1 MKKMCLTTGI
11 ILILFGLFAC
21 SPKASQVK
29 DTSAQKTA
37 GAATIAKIDAKD
49 LGDKTQLVIEGDRV
63 LSYTTFK
70 LSDPL
75 RLVLDFSD
83 TTLGNYKERIVIN
96 QGAVTDIIPTE
107 IGEPRK
113 IARLEIALSQLV
125 DSSVRQEGQRI
136 IIDIEKPKTPEAAGA
151 PKITEVPLVKEE
163 PVKSQPTE
171 IIGKPASV
179 LSKID
184 VKKEDVVT
192 KIIVSGDGE
201 INANA
206 MMVSGNRLVIDVP
219 NAISNIKPQIMNV
232 NNSLLKRVRIGQHT
246 KPEKK
251 VRIVLDLTAQLSY
264 NVSKENSTLIIAIS
278 KEASTAKKEDI
289 SVAEIKEPAAGKE
302 PVAEQ
307 KEAAITA
314 KEPEKSV
321 KEAKP
326 KEEILP
332 APKEE
337 MAVKPEKPV
346 EKPQPAPTKRVITE
360 KDMFTYKEVVP
371 SKKYTGKRIS
381 LDFQDA
387 DIRNVL
393 RLIADVSGYNLA
405 AGDDVKGKVTIKL
418 LNVPWDQSLDL
429 ILKMNNL
436 GYIKEGNI
444 LRVATLKNI
453 EEQLNAEAKTREAEQ
468 KSGELLTKILYVNY
482 GAAKDFLETLKKS
495 LTPRGSIVIEDKTN
509 AVIVKDIAK
518 AVDEVT
524 ELVKT
529 LDRKVPQVMIEARI
543 VEADTTFT
551 RELGVQWGAD
561 QSGWATSRSG
571 RREGNYTLYGG
582 GTKKSSSDT
591 TATPLTN
598 GIGVNGTGFL
608 VNLPAAVGAGS
619 GGAIGILFSNA
630 ARTFNLDFQLSAL
643 ESSGKG
649 KVLSNPKILAL
660 DNKEAFIQTGY
671 RIPYESVS
679 TSGTKTEWI
688 DAVLQLKVTPHVT
701 PDNHIMMAIKIEK
714 NEPDFSN
721 RAAGNAPTISTK
733 EAKTD
738 VLVSNGDTIVIG
750 GIYKRKNDE
759 NVGGVPWLSKIPI
772 LGWVFKKEYVYD
784 KPEELVIFITPK
796 ITKSEEL

>member
-29 DTSAQKTA
+29 DTSAKKTA

-49 LGDKTQLVIEGDRV
+49 LGDKTQLVIEGDSV

-83 TTLGNYKERIVIN
+83 ATLGAYKERIVIN

-107 IGEPRK
+107 IGEPKK

-136 IIDIEKPKTPEAAGA
+136 IIDVEKPKTPEAAGA
-151 PKITEVPLVKEE
+151 PKITEVPLVKDE
-163 PVKSQPTE
+163 PVKPQPAE
-171 IIGKPASV
+171 INGKAASV
-179 LSKID
+179 LSKLD
-184 VKKEDVVT
+184 VKREDAVT
-192 KIIVSGDGE
+192 RVIVSGDGE

-219 NAISNIKPQIMNV
+219 NTTSNIKPQIINV
-232 NNSLLKRVRIGQHT
+232 NNHLLKRVRVGQHA

-264 NVSKENSTLIIAIS
+264 NVSKENSRLIIAIS
-278 KEASTAKKEDI
+278 KDAAAVKKEDI
-289 SVAEIKEPAAGKE
+289 SAAEIKEPSAAKE
-302 PVAEQ
+302 PVSEP
-307 KEAAITA
+307 KETVVAA
-314 KEPEKSV
+314 KEPEKPV

-326 KEEILP
+326 KEEALS
-332 APKEE
+332 APKEDI
-337 MAVKPEKPV
+337 AIQPEKLI
-346 EKPQPAPTKRVITE
+346 EKPKATPPKRVITE

-371 SKKYTGKRIS
+371 SRKYTGKRIS

-436 GYIKEGNI
+436 GYIREGNI

-453 EEQLNAEAKTREAEQ
+453 EEQLSAEAKTREAEQ

-495 LTPRGSIVIEDKTN
+495 LSPRGSIVIEDKTN
-509 AVIVKDIAK
+509 AVIVKDISK

-524 ELVKT
+524 ELVRT

-561 QSGWATSRSG
+561 QNGWATSRSG
-571 RREGNYTLYGG
+571 RREGNYSLYGG

-591 TATPLTN
+591 TYTPLSN
-598 GIGVNGTGFL
+598 GVGVNNTGYL

-759 NVGGVPWLSKIPI
+759 NVGGVPWLSRIPI

-796 ITKSEEL
+796 ITQLEAL

>member
-1 MKKMCLTTGI
+1 MKKMHLTTGI
-11 ILILFGLFAC
+11 MLIIFLLFAC

-37 GAATIAKIDAKD
+37 GAAKITTIDVKD
-49 LGDKTQLVIEGDRV
+49 LGDKTQLNVEGDSV

-83 TTLGNYKERIVIN
+83 ASLGVYKERIVVN
-96 QGAVTDIIPTE
+96 QGAITDIIPTE

-136 IIDIEKPKTPEAAGA
+136 IIDFEKPKTPEAAGA

-163 PVKSQPTE
+163 PVKPQPAE
-171 IIGKPASV
+171 ITGKAASV
-179 LSKID
+179 LSKLD
-184 VKKEDVVT
+184 VKREDAVT
-192 KIIVSGDGE
+192 RVIVSGNGE
-201 INANA
+201 INANTT
-206 MMVSGNRLVIDVP
+206 MVSGNRLVVDVP
-219 NAISNIKPQIMNV
+219 NTTSNIKPQIMNV
-232 NNSLLKRVRIGQHT
+232 NNSLLKRVRIGQHS

-264 NVSKENSTLIIAIS
+264 NVSKENDRLIVTIS
-278 KEASTAKKEDI
+278 KEAAFAKKEEAQP
-289 SVAEIKEPAAGKE
+289 AEIKEPVPVME

-307 KEAAITA
+307 KGVVVAG
-314 KEPEKSV
+314 KESEKSI
-321 KEAKP
+321 

-337 MAVKPEKPV
+337 IAVQPEKPV
-346 EKPQPAPTKRVITE
+346 EKPLTKPPKRVITE
-360 KDMFTYKEVVP
+360 KDMFAYKEVVS

-436 GYIKEGNI
+436 GYIREGNI

-453 EEQLNAEAKTREAEQ
+453 EDQLSAEAKAREAEQ
-468 KSGELLTKILYVNY
+468 KSGELLTKIIYVNY
-482 GAAKDFLETLKKS
+482 GVAKDIVETLKKS
-495 LTPRGSIVIEDKTN
+495 LSPRGSIVVEDKTN
-509 AVIVKDIAK
+509 AVIIKDISK

-524 ELVKT
+524 ELVRT

-561 QSGWATSRSG
+561 QSGFVTSKSG
-571 RREGNYTLYGG
+571 RREGSYTLYGG
-582 GTKKSSSDT
+582 GTKEKSGDT
-591 TATPLTN
+591 TYSPLTN
-598 GIGVNGTGFL
+598 GIGVNNTGFL
-608 VNLPAAVGAGS
+608 VNLPAAVGQGS
-619 GGAIGILFSNA
+619 GGAIGIMFSNLA
-630 ARTFNLDFQLSAL
+630 NSFNLDFQLSAM
-643 ESSGKG
+643 ESNGKG

-660 DNKEAFIQTGY
+660 DNKEAYIQTGY
-671 RIPYESVS
+671 RIPYESTS
-679 TSGTKTEWI
+679 TQGTKTEWV
-688 DAVLQLKVTPHVT
+688 DAVLQLKVTPHIT
-701 PDNHIMMAIKIEK
+701 PDNHIMMSIKVEK
-714 NEPDFSN
+714 NEPDFAN

-738 VLVSNGDTIVIG
+738 VLVNNGDTVVIG
-750 GIYKRKNDE
+750 GIYKRSND
-759 NVGGVPWLSKIPI
+759 NSLRGVPWLSRIPI
-772 LGWVFKKEYVYD
+772 LGWLFKKEYEYD

-796 ITKSEEL
+796 ITNFEAL

>member
-29 DTSAQKTA
+29 DTSVKKTA
-37 GAATIAKIDAKD
+37 GAATIAKIDVKD
-49 LGDKTQLVIEGDRV
+49 LGDKTQLVIEGDSV

-83 TTLGNYKERIVIN
+83 TTLGVYKERIVIN

-107 IGEPRK
+107 IGEPKK

-136 IIDIEKPKTPEAAGA
+136 IIDVEKPKTPVAADA

-163 PVKSQPTE
+163 PVKPQPAE
-171 IIGKPASV
+171 INGKAASV
-179 LSKID
+179 LSKLD
-184 VKKEDVVT
+184 VKREDAVTRVV
-192 KIIVSGDGE
+192 VSGDGE

-219 NAISNIKPQIMNV
+219 NTTSNIKPQIINV
-232 NNSLLKRVRIGQHT
+232 NNHLLKRVRVGQHA

-264 NVSKENSTLIIAIS
+264 NVSKENSRLIIAIS
-278 KEASTAKKEDI
+278 KDAASVKKEDI
-289 SVAEIKEPAAGKE
+289 SAAEIKEPSAAKE
-302 PVAEQ
+302 PVSEP
-307 KEAAITA
+307 KETVAAAI
-314 KEPEKSV
+314 EPEKPV

-326 KEEILP
+326 KEESLS
-332 APKEE
+332 APKEDI
-337 MAVKPEKPV
+337 AIQPEKLI
-346 EKPQPAPTKRVITE
+346 EKPKAAPPKRVITE

-371 SKKYTGKRIS
+371 SRKYTGKRIS

-436 GYIKEGNI
+436 GYIREGNI

-453 EEQLNAEAKTREAEQ
+453 EEQLTAEAKTREAEQ

-495 LTPRGSIVIEDKTN
+495 LSPRGSIVIEDKTN
-509 AVIVKDIAK
+509 AVIVKDISK

-524 ELVKT
+524 ELVRT

-543 VEADTTFT
+543 VEADTTFI

-561 QSGWATSRSG
+561 QGGQVHSRSD
-571 RREGNYTLYGG
+571 RHTGNYTLYGG

-591 TATPLTN
+591 SYTPLSN
-598 GIGVNGTGFL
+598 GVGVNNTGYL
-608 VNLPAAVGAGS
+608 VNLPAAIGAGS

-630 ARTFNLDFQLSAL
+630 AKSFNLDFQLSAL

-688 DAVLQLKVTPHVT
+688 DAVLQLRVTPHVT

-738 VLVSNGDTIVIG
+738 VLVNNGDTIVIG

-759 NVGGVPWLSKIPI
+759 NVGGVPWLSRIPI

-796 ITKSEEL
+796 ITQLEAL

>member
-1 MKKMCLTTGI
+1 MKKMHLTTGI
-11 ILILFGLFAC
+11 MLIIFLLFAC

-37 GAATIAKIDAKD
+37 GAAKITTIDVKD
-49 LGDKTQLVIEGDRV
+49 LGDKTQLIVEGDSV

-83 TTLGNYKERIVIN
+83 ASLGAYKERIVIN
-96 QGAVTDIIPTE
+96 QGAITDIIPTE

-136 IIDIEKPKTPEAAGA
+136 IIDVEKPKTPEAASA

-163 PVKSQPTE
+163 PVKPQAAE
-171 IIGKPASV
+171 ITGKAASV
-179 LSKID
+179 LSKLD
-184 VKKEDVVT
+184 VKKEDAVT
-192 KIIVSGDGE
+192 RVIVSGNGE
-201 INANA
+201 INANTT
-206 MMVSGNRLVIDVP
+206 MVSGNRLVVDVP
-219 NAISNIKPQIMNV
+219 NTTSNIKPQIMNV
-232 NNSLLKRVRIGQHT
+232 NNSLLKRVRIGQHS

-264 NVSKENSTLIIAIS
+264 NVSKENDRLIVTIS
-278 KEASTAKKEDI
+278 KEAAVAKKED
-289 SVAEIKEPAAGKE
+289 VQPAEIKEPEPIKE

-307 KEAAITA
+307 KGVVVAG
-314 KEPEKSV
+314 KESEKPI
-321 KEAKP
+321 KEEILSAP
-326 KEEILP
+326 KEEI
-332 APKEE
+332 
-337 MAVKPEKPV
+337 AVQPEKPV
-346 EKPQPAPTKRVITE
+346 EKPLAKPTKRVITE
-360 KDMFTYKEVVP
+360 KDMFAYKEVVP
-371 SKKYTGKRIS
+371 SRKYTGKRIS

-436 GYIKEGNI
+436 GYIREGNI

-453 EEQLNAEAKTREAEQ
+453 EEQLSAEAKTREAEQ
-468 KSGELLTKILYVNY
+468 KSGELLTKIIYVNY
-482 GAAKDFLETLKKS
+482 GAAKDFAETLKKS
-495 LTPRGSIVIEDKTN
+495 LSPRGSIVIEDKTN
-509 AVIVKDIAK
+509 AVIIKDISK

-529 LDRKVPQVMIEARI
+529 LDRRVPQVMIEARI

-551 RELGVQWGAD
+551 QELGVQWGAD
-561 QSGWATSRSG
+561 QSGWTTSRSG
-571 RREGNYTLYGG
+571 RRTGSYSIYGG
-582 GTKKSSSDT
+582 GTKEKSGDT
-591 TATPLTN
+591 TYTPLTN
-598 GIGVNGTGFL
+598 GIGVNDTGFL
-608 VNLPAAVGAGS
+608 VNLPAAVGQGS
-619 GGAIGILFSNA
+619 GGAIGLMFSNLA
-630 ARTFNLDFQLSAL
+630 GSFNLDLQLSAM
-643 ESSGKG
+643 ESNGKG

-660 DNKEAFIQTGY
+660 DNKEAYIQTGY
-671 RIPYESVS
+671 RIPYESTS
-679 TSGTKTEWI
+679 TQGTKTEWV
-688 DAVLQLKVTPHVT
+688 DAVLQLKVTPHIT
-701 PDNHIMMAIKIEK
+701 PDNHIMMSIKVEK
-714 NEPDFSN
+714 NEPDFAN

-738 VLVSNGDTIVIG
+738 VMVNNGDTIVIG
-750 GIYKRKNDE
+750 GIYKRKNDSS
-759 NVGGVPWLSKIPI
+759 VQGVPWLSRIPI
-772 LGWVFKKEYVYD
+772 LGWVFKKEFIYD
-784 KPEELVIFITPK
+784 RPEELVIFITPK
-796 ITKSEEL
+796 ITKFEAL

>member
-29 DTSAQKTA
+29 DTSVKATA
-37 GAATIAKIDAKD
+37 GSATITKIDAND
-49 LGDKTQLVIEGDRV
+49 IGDKTQLVIEGDSV

-83 TTLGNYKERIVIN
+83 TTLGAYKERIVIN

-107 IGEPRK
+107 IGEPKK

-136 IIDIEKPKTPEAAGA
+136 IIDVEKPKTTESADA

-163 PVKSQPTE
+163 PAKPMPAE
-171 IIGKPASV
+171 ITGKAASV
-179 LSKID
+179 LSKVD
-184 VKKEDVVT
+184 VKKEDAVT

-219 NAISNIKPQIMNV
+219 NTTSNIKPQIINV
-232 NNSLLKRVRIGQHT
+232 SNHLLKRVRVGQHA

-264 NVSKENSTLIIAIS
+264 NVSKENNRLIIAIS
-278 KEASTAKKEDI
+278 KEAAAVKKEDI
-289 SVAEIKEPAAGKE
+289 SAAEIKEPSAVKE
-302 PVAEQ
+302 PVTEQ
-307 KEAAITA
+307 KETVAAA
-314 KEPEKSV
+314 KEPEKPV
-321 KEAKP
+321 KEAEP
-326 KEEILP
+326 KEETLP
-332 APKEE
+332 APKEDI
-337 MAVKPEKPV
+337 AIQPEKV
-346 EKPQPAPTKRVITE
+346 IEKPRATPPKRVITE

-371 SKKYTGKRIS
+371 SRKYTGKRIS

-429 ILKMNNL
+429 ILKMNSL

-453 EEQLNAEAKTREAEQ
+453 EEQLSAEAKTREAEQ

-495 LTPRGSIVIEDKTN
+495 LSPRGSIVIEDKTN
-509 AVIVKDIAK
+509 AVIIKDISK

-524 ELVKT
+524 ELVRT

-551 RELGVQWGAD
+551 RELGVQWGANQRQD
-561 QSGWATSRSG
+561 TSSSGATYSI
-571 RREGNYTLYGG
+571 YGG

-591 TATPLTN
+591 TYTPLTN
-598 GIGVNGTGFL
+598 GVGVNNTGFL
-608 VNLPAAVGAGS
+608 VNLPAAVGPGS
-619 GGAIGILFSNA
+619 GGSLGFLLSYAPALL
-630 ARTFNLDFQLSAL
+630 NLDFQLSAM
-643 ESSGKG
+643 ESRGKG

-738 VLVSNGDTIVIG
+738 VLVNNGDTIVIG
-750 GIYKRKNDE
+750 GIYKRKLDDSE
-759 NVGGVPWLSKIPI
+759 QGVPLFSKIPI
-772 LGWVFKKEYVYD
+772 LGWLFKKQYVYD
-784 KPEELVIFITPK
+784 KPEELIIFITPK
-796 ITKSEEL
+796 ITQLEAL

>member
-1 MKKMCLTTGI
+1 MKKMHLTTGI
-11 ILILFGLFAC
+11 MLIIFLLFAC

-37 GAATIAKIDAKD
+37 GAAKITTIDVKD
-49 LGDKTQLVIEGDRV
+49 LGDKTQLIVEGDSV

-83 TTLGNYKERIVIN
+83 ASLGVYKERIVVN
-96 QGAVTDIIPTE
+96 QGAITDIIPTE

-136 IIDIEKPKTPEAAGA
+136 IIDVEKPKTPETASA

-163 PVKSQPTE
+163 PVKPQPAE
-171 IIGKPASV
+171 ITGKAASV
-179 LSKID
+179 LSKLD
-184 VKKEDVVT
+184 VKREDAVT
-192 KIIVSGDGE
+192 RVIVSGNGE
-201 INANA
+201 INANTT
-206 MMVSGNRLVIDVP
+206 MVSGNRLVVDVP
-219 NAISNIKPQIMNV
+219 NTTSNIKPQIMNV
-232 NNSLLKRVRIGQHT
+232 NNSLLKRVRIGQHS

-264 NVSKENSTLIIAIS
+264 NVSKENDRLIVTIS
-278 KEASTAKKEDI
+278 KEAAVAKKED
-289 SVAEIKEPAAGKE
+289 VQPAEIKEPVLAKE

-307 KEAAITA
+307 KGVVVVAG
-314 KEPEKSV
+314 
-321 KEAKP
+321 

-332 APKEE
+332 VPKEE
-337 MAVKPEKPV
+337 IAVQPEKPV
-346 EKPQPAPTKRVITE
+346 EKPIAKPTKRVITE

-371 SKKYTGKRIS
+371 SRKYTGKRIS

-436 GYIKEGNI
+436 GYIREGNI

-453 EEQLNAEAKTREAEQ
+453 EDQLTAEAKTREAEQ
-468 KSGELLTKILYVNY
+468 KSGELLTKIIYVNY

-495 LTPRGSIVIEDKTN
+495 LSPRGSIVIEDKTN
-509 AVIVKDIAK
+509 AVIVKDISK
-518 AVDEVT
+518 SVDEVT
-524 ELVKT
+524 ELVRT

-543 VEADTTFT
+543 VEADTTFV
-551 RELGVQWGAD
+551 RELGVQWGASHD
-561 QSGWATSRSG
+561 GNVHSKSN
-571 RREGNYTLYGG
+571 REYGNYLLYGG

-598 GIGVNGTGFL
+598 GIGVNNNGFL

-619 GGAIGILFSNA
+619 GGAIGFLFGNA
-630 ARTFNLDFQLSAL
+630 NFSLDLQLSAL

-701 PDNHIMMAIKIEK
+701 PDNHIMMSIKIEK

-738 VLVSNGDTIVIG
+738 VLVSNGDTVVIG

-759 NVGGVPWLSKIPI
+759 NVGGVPWLSRIPI
-772 LGWVFKKEYVYD
+772 LGWLFKKEYMYD
-784 KPEELVIFITPK
+784 KPEELIIFITPK
-796 ITKSEEL
+796 IAKFEAL